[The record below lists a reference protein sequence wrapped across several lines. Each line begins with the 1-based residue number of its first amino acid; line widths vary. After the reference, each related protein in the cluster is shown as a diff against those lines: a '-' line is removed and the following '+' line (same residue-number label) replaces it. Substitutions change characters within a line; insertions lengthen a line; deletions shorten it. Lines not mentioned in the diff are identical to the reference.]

1 MDCADAA
8 NANNAKAPRKRSF
21 FIVLLSFWILEN
33 VLVDICSAKIQTPF
47 ARVAVEGRISLFLP
61 SPKSQTSVCSRGVL
75 ERWQSGNAAAC

>member
-1 MDCADAA
+1 MDCEDAA

-33 VLVDICSAKIQTPF
+33 VLVDICT
-47 ARVAVEGRISLFLP
+47 ARYKLLLHESLYKKGFHYFCLPKVA
-61 SPKSQTSVCSRGVL
+61 TSICPRGFL